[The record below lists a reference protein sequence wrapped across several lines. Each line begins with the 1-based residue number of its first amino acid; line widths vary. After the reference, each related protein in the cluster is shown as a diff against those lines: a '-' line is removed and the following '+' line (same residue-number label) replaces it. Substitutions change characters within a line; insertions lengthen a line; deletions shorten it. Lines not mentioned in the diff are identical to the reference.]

1 LAGGAIQR
9 LAVEGIVQVAHGSRT
24 RVTKRGLD
32 IGVDRIGMS
41 DPSAINKHSL
51 QSGSE
56 ARELVETSLVANA
69 TLRLTLDDIKRPCGP
84 KAEIPVTK
92 PRR

>member
-1 LAGGAIQR
+1 VERSRDWPERASFKSR
-9 LAVEGIVQVAHGSRT
+9 MAVARGSRNA
-24 RVTKRGLD
+24 VWIL
-32 IGVDRIGMS
+32 GVDRIGMS

-51 QSGSE
+51 QSVSE

-69 TLRLTLDDIKRPCGP
+69 TLRLTLDDIKRPRGP